1 MNEVKQT
8 QELIDKIINFVEHT
22 PWKSD
27 YKADLQRLRDL
38 VERPCDL
45 AIAGE
50 VKAGKS
56 SFFNALLGVD
66 LAKVGVTETTATINF
81 FRYGN
86 PADPNKPVMVY
97 WNDGREPE
105 EQTKDFLDSLQG
117 YDEEVLAR
125 AEKIDHLEYLIPN
138 KNLKEITIIDTPGF
152 GSVEE
157 AHEKETADFLRP
169 RRNALRKR
177 HAEQSDN
184 FTNSA
189 DAVILLTDKPAKADT
204 KKFFTDYIPHISSSN
219 ALGVLSKIDKQDP
232 QAIQG
237 LVSSLFEDLQ
247 DKLFDVMPVSA
258 GVYHAINKLRAN
270 ADLLSSLQEKIKR
283 IEEERLDTIGSDHWT
298 AGEGPYNNMFE
309 QVAGLPLSE
318 RKAMLESVSV
328 PWGVFY
334 SILRALYN
342 NTSVEE
348 AIEELIR
355 YSGMEEV
362 KSVLEKQFFSRAR
375 AIRCGSILRQ
385 VKDILSRIKLT
396 AIPLQYSSYSSREVY
411 IEMIDYAKDYFGEQ
425 MAGSFKRFVEQNIPD
440 KAVIDRYEEETDS
453 LLKETNQLLEVMN
466 KSERQSEALRLLDRF
481 TNSFND
487 NELLEIRTLFG
498 QNTGKNISEY
508 DCNARSRFW
517 NGKLLMAIDNDYRT
531 LLNYVCSAYSDLITV
546 IKKYEYEQKRKLRK
560 ARKWL

>member
-8 QELIDKIINFVEHT
+8 QKLIDKIINFVEHT

-56 SFFNALLGVD
+56 SFLNALLGVD

-86 PADPNKPVMVY
+86 PADPDKPVMVY

-117 YDEEVLAR
+117 YDEEVLTR

-138 KNLKEITIIDTPGF
+138 KDLKEITIIDTPGF

-157 AHEKETADFLRP
+157 THEQRTADFLTP
-169 RRNALRKR
+169 RRDALRMR
-177 HAEQSDN
+177 QAEQSDN

-189 DAVILLTDKPAKADT
+189 DAVIFLTDKPATADT
-204 KKFFTDYIPHISSSN
+204 QMFFTEYIPHISSSN

-232 QAIQG
+232 QNIQK
-237 LVSSLFEDLQ
+237 LTSSLSENFQ

-258 GVYHAINKLRAN
+258 GIYHAINKLRAN
-270 ADLLSSLQEKIKR
+270 TDLLSSLQEKIKK
-283 IEEERLDTIGSDHWT
+283 IEKRRLDVIGEPHWT
-298 AGEGPYNNMFE
+298 AGEGAYNNMFE
-309 QVAGLPLSE
+309 KAGLPLSE
-318 RKAMLESVSV
+318 REAMLESVSV

-334 SILRALYN
+334 AILRALYN
-342 NTSVEE
+342 NASVED
-348 AIEELIR
+348 AIEELIQ
-355 YSGMEEV
+355 YSGMEKV
-362 KSVLEKQFFSRAR
+362 KAVLEKQFFSRAR

-385 VKDILSRIKLT
+385 VKDIVSRIKLI
-396 AIPLQYSSYSSREVY
+396 AIPLQRSSYSNRKTY
-411 IEMIDYAKDYFGEQ
+411 IEMIEYAKNYFGEQ
-425 MAGSFKRFVEQNIPD
+425 LASSFKRFVEQNIPD
-440 KAVIDRYEEETDS
+440 KAVVDRYEQETDS
-453 LLKETNQLLEVMN
+453 LLAETNQLLAVMN
-466 KSERQSEALRLLDRF
+466 KSERQSESLRLLDRF
-481 TNSFND
+481 ANLFSD
-487 NELLEIRTLFG
+487 SQLLEIKTLFG
-498 QNTGKNISEY
+498 QNTGKNLSEY
-508 DCNARSRFW
+508 DCGKRYLYW
-517 NGKLLMAIDNDYRT
+517 NSKQQIASDNDYRT
-531 LLNYVCSAYSDLITV
+531 LLNYVCSAYLDLNNLNGN
-546 IKKYEYEQKRKLRK
+546 K
-560 ARKWL
+560 

>member
-8 QELIDKIINFVEHT
+8 QKLIDKIINFVEHT

-56 SFFNALLGVD
+56 SFLNALLGVD

-86 PADPNKPVMVY
+86 PADPDKPVMVY

-117 YDEEVLAR
+117 YDEEVLTR

-138 KNLKEITIIDTPGF
+138 KDLKEITIIDTPGF

-157 AHEKETADFLRP
+157 THEQRTADFLTP
-169 RRNALRKR
+169 RRDALRQR
-177 HAEQSDN
+177 QAEQSDN

-189 DAVILLTDKPAKADT
+189 DAVIFLTDKPATADT
-204 KKFFTDYIPHISSSN
+204 QMFFTEYIPHISSSN

-232 QAIQG
+232 QNIQK
-237 LVSSLFEDLQ
+237 LTSSLSENFQ

-258 GVYHAINKLRAN
+258 GIYHAINKLRAN
-270 ADLLSSLQEKIKR
+270 TDLLSSLQEKIKK
-283 IEEERLDTIGSDHWT
+283 IEKRRLDVIGEPHWP
-298 AGEGPYNNMFE
+298 AGEGAYNNMFE
-309 QVAGLPLSE
+309 KAGLPLSE
-318 RKAMLESVSV
+318 REAMLESVSV

-334 SILRALYN
+334 AILRALYN
-342 NTSVEE
+342 NASVED
-348 AIEELIR
+348 AIEELIQ
-355 YSGMEEV
+355 YSGMEKV
-362 KSVLEKQFFSRAR
+362 KAVLEKQFFSRAR

-385 VKDILSRIKLT
+385 VKDIVSRIKLI
-396 AIPLQYSSYSSREVY
+396 AIPLQRSSYSNRKTY
-411 IEMIDYAKDYFGEQ
+411 IEMIEYAKNYFGEQ
-425 MAGSFKRFVEQNIPD
+425 LASSFKRFVEQNIPD
-440 KAVIDRYEEETDS
+440 KAVVDRYEQETDS
-453 LLKETNQLLEVMN
+453 LLAETNQLLAVMN
-466 KSERQSEALRLLDRF
+466 KSERQSESLRVLDRF
-481 TNSFND
+481 ANLFSD
-487 NELLEIRTLFG
+487 SQLLEIKTLFG
-498 QNTGKNISEY
+498 QNTGKNLSEY
-508 DCNARSRFW
+508 DCGKRYLYW
-517 NGKLLMAIDNDYRT
+517 NSKQQIASDNDYRT
-531 LLNYVCSAYSDLITV
+531 LLNYVCSAYLDLNNLNGN
-546 IKKYEYEQKRKLRK
+546 K
-560 ARKWL
+560 

>member
-8 QELIDKIINFVEHT
+8 QELIDEIINFVEHT

-56 SFFNALLGVD
+56 SFLNALLGVD

-86 PADPNKPVMVY
+86 PADPDKPVVVY

-117 YDEEVLAR
+117 HDEDVLTR

-138 KNLKEITIIDTPGF
+138 KDLREITIIDTPGF

-157 AHEKETADFLRP
+157 THEKRTADFLTP
-169 RRNALRKR
+169 RRDALRKR
-177 HAEQSDN
+177 QAEQSDN

-189 DAVILLTDKPAKADT
+189 DAVIFLTDKPAKADT
-204 KKFFTDYIPHISSSN
+204 KKFFTEYIPHISSSN

-232 QAIQG
+232 QNIQE
-237 LVSSLFEDLQ
+237 LASSLSESFQ

-258 GVYHAINKLRAN
+258 GVYHAINKLSIN
-270 ADLLSSLQEKIKR
+270 TDLLSSLQEKIKN
-283 IEEERLDTIGSDHWT
+283 IEKRRLDRIGEPHWT
-298 AGEGPYNNMFE
+298 ASEGPYNNMFE
-309 QVAGLPLSE
+309 KAGLPFSE
-318 RKAMLESVSV
+318 RQAMLERLSV

-334 SILRALYN
+334 AILRALYN
-342 NTSVEE
+342 NASVED
-348 AIEELIR
+348 AIKELIQ
-355 YSGMEEV
+355 YSGMENV
-362 KSVLEKQFFSRAR
+362 KAVLEKQFFSRAR

-385 VKDILSRIKLT
+385 VKDILSRIKLIS
-396 AIPLQYSSYSSREVY
+396 IPLQRSSYSSRKTY
-411 IEMIDYAKDYFGEQ
+411 IEMIEYAKGFFGEQ
-425 MAGSFKRFVEQNIPD
+425 LASSFKRFVEQNIPD
-440 KAVIDRYEEETDS
+440 KAVVDRYEQETDS
-453 LLKETNQLLEVMN
+453 LLAKINQLLEVMN
-466 KSERQSEALRLLDRF
+466 KSERQSESLRLLDRLTDLF
-481 TNSFND
+481 SD
-487 NELLEIRTLFG
+487 SQLLEIRTLFG
-498 QNTGKNISEY
+498 QNTGKNLSEY
-508 DCNARSRFW
+508 DCGKRYLYW
-517 NGKLLMAIDNDYRT
+517 NSKQQIASDNDYRT
-531 LLNYVCSAYSDLITV
+531 LLNYVCSAYLDLNNLNGN
-546 IKKYEYEQKRKLRK
+546 K
-560 ARKWL
+560 

>member
-8 QELIDKIINFVEHT
+8 QELIDKIIDFVEDT

-56 SFFNALLGVD
+56 SFLNALLGVD

-86 PADPNKPVMVY
+86 PADPDKPVVVY

-117 YDEEVLAR
+117 YDEEVLTR

-138 KNLKEITIIDTPGF
+138 KDLKEITIIDTPGF

-157 AHEKETADFLRP
+157 THENRTADFLTP
-169 RRNALRKR
+169 RRDALRER
-177 HAEQSDN
+177 QAEQSDN

-189 DAVILLTDKPAKADT
+189 DAVIFLTDKPATADT
-204 KKFFTDYIPHISSSN
+204 QMFFTEYIPHISSSN

-232 QAIQG
+232 QEIQK
-237 LVSSLFEDLQ
+237 LTSSLSENFQ

-258 GVYHAINKLRAN
+258 EIYHAINKLRAN
-270 ADLLSSLQEKIKR
+270 TDLLSSLQEKIKK
-283 IEEERLDTIGSDHWT
+283 IEKKRLDVIGEPHWT
-298 AGEGPYNNMFE
+298 AGEGAYNNMFE
-309 QVAGLPLSE
+309 RAGLPLSE

-334 SILRALYN
+334 AILRALYN
-342 NTSVEE
+342 NASVED
-348 AIEELIR
+348 AIEELIQ
-355 YSGMEEV
+355 YSGMEKV
-362 KSVLEKQFFSRAR
+362 KAVLEKQFFSRAR

-385 VKDILSRIKLT
+385 VKDIVSRIKLI
-396 AIPLQYSSYSSREVY
+396 AIPLQRSSCSNRKTY
-411 IEMIDYAKDYFGEQ
+411 IEMIDYAKNYFGEQ
-425 MAGSFKRFVEQNIPD
+425 LASSFKRFVEQNIPD
-440 KAVIDRYEEETDS
+440 KAVVDRYEQETDS
-453 LLKETNQLLEVMN
+453 LLAETNELLAEMN
-466 KSERQSEALRLLDRF
+466 KSERQSESLRLLDRF
-481 TNSFND
+481 TNLFSD
-487 NELLEIRTLFG
+487 SQLLEIRTLFG
-498 QNTGKNISEY
+498 QNTGKDISEY
-508 DCNARSRFW
+508 NCGTRYLYW
-517 NGKLLMAIDNDYRT
+517 NSKLQRASDNDYRT
-531 LLNYVCSAYSDLITV
+531 LLNYVCSAYLDLNNLNGN
-546 IKKYEYEQKRKLRK
+546 K
-560 ARKWL
+560 

>member
-8 QELIDKIINFVEHT
+8 QKLIDKIINFVEHT

-56 SFFNALLGVD
+56 SFLNALLGVD

-86 PADPNKPVMVY
+86 PADPDKPVMVY

-117 YDEEVLAR
+117 YDEEVLTR

-138 KNLKEITIIDTPGF
+138 KDLKEITIIDTPGF

-157 AHEKETADFLRP
+157 THEQRTADFLTP
-169 RRNALRKR
+169 RRDALRQR
-177 HAEQSDN
+177 QAEQSDN

-189 DAVILLTDKPAKADT
+189 DAVIFLTDKPATADT
-204 KKFFTDYIPHISSSN
+204 QMFFTEYIPHISSSN

-232 QAIQG
+232 QEIQK
-237 LVSSLFEDLQ
+237 LTSSLSENFQ

-258 GVYHAINKLRAN
+258 GIYHAINKLRAN
-270 ADLLSSLQEKIKR
+270 TDLLSSLQEKIKK
-283 IEEERLDTIGSDHWT
+283 IEKRRLDVIGEPHWT
-298 AGEGPYNNMFE
+298 AGEGAYNNMFE
-309 QVAGLPLSE
+309 KAGLPFSE
-318 RKAMLESVSV
+318 RQAMLERLSV

-334 SILRALYN
+334 AILRALYN
-342 NTSVEE
+342 NASVED
-348 AIEELIR
+348 AIKELIQ
-355 YSGMEEV
+355 YSGMENV
-362 KSVLEKQFFSRAR
+362 KAVLEKQFFSRAR

-385 VKDILSRIKLT
+385 VKDILSRIKLIS
-396 AIPLQYSSYSSREVY
+396 IPLQRSSYSSRKTY
-411 IEMIDYAKDYFGEQ
+411 IEMIEYAKGFFGEQ
-425 MAGSFKRFVEQNIPD
+425 LASSFKRFVEQNIPD
-440 KAVIDRYEEETDS
+440 KAVVDRYEQETDS
-453 LLKETNQLLEVMN
+453 LLAKINQLLEVMN
-466 KSERQSEALRLLDRF
+466 KSERQSESLRLLDRLTDLF
-481 TNSFND
+481 TDSQ
-487 NELLEIRTLFG
+487 LLEIRTLFG
-498 QNTGKNISEY
+498 QNTGKNLSEY
-508 DCNARSRFW
+508 DCGKRYLYW
-517 NGKLLMAIDNDYRT
+517 NSKQQIASDNDYRT
-531 LLNYVCSAYSDLITV
+531 LLNYVCSAYLDLNNLNGN
-546 IKKYEYEQKRKLRK
+546 K
-560 ARKWL
+560 